1 MLFIFTGTPGILCL
15 PCSFEMLTPQVQC
28 VSQEEE
34 GARAQS
40 ALLRCF
46 FSHMLGNEEGS
57 CLLT

>member
-1 MLFIFTGTPGILCL
+1 MLFIFTGTLGILCL

-46 FSHMLGNEEGS
+46 FSHMLGNE
-57 CLLT
+57 